1 MRNDIISL
9 NMGDVIGN
17 LAWPIA
23 ILIIIYWLRQE
34 IKDLLR
40 RLTNFKAAG
49 VSVDAVPSKQSG
61 ERKYKQKSKE
71 LAKMVSEKEG
81 VVKKLLQI
89 QDETKKNKDYYEI
102 LYHFEKTYRLIFGS
116 QLNILRILKNGP
128 IADSLFQSIH
138 RRTPLADVYS
148 FNNYMNFLLNSYL
161 IKKRPADN
169 KYELTLLGFYFLQY
183 LEKNK
188 IPLNKSF

>member
-1 MRNDIISL
+1 
-9 NMGDVIGN
+9 MGDVIGN

-61 ERKYKQKSKE
+61 EKKYKQKSKE